1 MCAYASAV
9 VAIEVEFSN
18 QDSALNPNI
27 KKQQMLVD
35 ALSTYSCVSA
45 YSHSFSMCVG
55 AHICNHPTYGL
66 VVDRMNMELNGG
78 MGLGPPSPPF
88 SSSSSSLS
96 SFVGKGSVLAFLF
109 TTF

>member
-1 MCAYASAV
+1 MLCISLDLLCKYIVSVGLLGVCICVHVSMCAYASAV

-45 YSHSFSMCVG
+45 YSHSFS
-55 AHICNHPTYGL
+55 
-66 VVDRMNMELNGG
+66 R
-78 MGLGPPSPPF
+78 
-88 SSSSSSLS
+88 
-96 SFVGKGSVLAFLF
+96 
-109 TTF
+109 